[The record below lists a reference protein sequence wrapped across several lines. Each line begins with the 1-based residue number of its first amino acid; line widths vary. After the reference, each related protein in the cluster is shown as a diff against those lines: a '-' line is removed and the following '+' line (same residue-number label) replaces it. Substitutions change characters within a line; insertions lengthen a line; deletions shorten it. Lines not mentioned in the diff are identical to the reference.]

1 MSEPFRTRRY
11 VAVPPVQR
19 RLKRRHAVRVL
30 VLAADAVLL
39 FADSDPGLAG
49 SSWWFTP
56 GGGIDPGES
65 PIEAAVRELAEETG
79 LRVHA
84 HDVLGPIAQRV
95 VTHGFSDQ
103 ITCQEETF
111 FAVRTEGFTLD
122 ISGHTE
128 DERLT
133 IQGHRWW
140 PLDALADTDHPVW
153 PANLAELVAL
163 VGRPELW
170 PVALDE
176 VEESSVPI

>member
-65 PIEAAVRELAEETG
+65 PVDAAVRELAEETG
-79 LRVHA
+79 LCVDA
-84 HDVLGPIAQRV
+84 QDMLGPIAHRV

-103 ITCQEETF
+103 ITVQDEEF
-111 FAVRTEGFTLD
+111 FAVRTAGFTLD
-122 ISGHTE
+122 VSGHTE